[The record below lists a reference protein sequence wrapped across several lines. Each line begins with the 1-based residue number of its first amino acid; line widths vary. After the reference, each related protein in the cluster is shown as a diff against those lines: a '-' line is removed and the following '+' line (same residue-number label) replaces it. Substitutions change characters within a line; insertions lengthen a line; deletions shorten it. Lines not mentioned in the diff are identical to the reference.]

1 MWLFEFCAPLF
12 ELMGYSSMI
21 VALSLGL
28 LGRQFFI
35 LFLIFGYG
43 IYQYLRGDLRW
54 REMKRTG
61 ISAPPVPTV

>member
-1 MWLFEFCAPLF
+1 
-12 ELMGYSSMI
+12 MI